1 MTEKVAFL
9 MKDFVL
15 LAVSVYLLKQDL
27 LRLSVGQPLITGVSR
42 PHELSVSPETLK
54 RTA

>member
-1 MTEKVAFL
+1 

-15 LAVSVYLLKQDL
+15 LAVCVYLLKQDL
-27 LRLSVGQPLITGVSR
+27 LRLSIGQPLSSGASR
-42 PHELSVSPETLK
+42 PHELSVSPETLE

>member
-1 MTEKVAFL
+1 

-15 LAVSVYLLKQDL
+15 LAVSIYLLKQDL
-27 LRLSVGQPLITGVSR
+27 LRLSIGQPLSSAASG
-42 PHELSVSPETLK
+42 PHESSVSPETVK